1 MALKNMKLMVSFVE
15 VWSGVRSAGNPRRV
29 EAIQVAPWPEHSSIL
44 GVMRAYLLFV
54 GWEVS
59 D

>member
-1 MALKNMKLMVSFVE
+1 MKLLVIFVG
-15 VWSGVRSAGNPRRV
+15 VWSGVRSAGNTRRV
-29 EAIQVAPWPEHSSIL
+29 GAIQVAPWLEHSSIL